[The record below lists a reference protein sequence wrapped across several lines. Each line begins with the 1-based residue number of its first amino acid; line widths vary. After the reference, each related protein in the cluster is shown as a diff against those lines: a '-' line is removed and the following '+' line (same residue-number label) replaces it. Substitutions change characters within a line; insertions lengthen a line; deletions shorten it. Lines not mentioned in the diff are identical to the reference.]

1 MDYSRFKFNL
11 LLRIAAISFSTFLL
25 AEFIDGG
32 FFQLSVLL
40 ITALITFQIISLLK
54 FLDLNKEFVQFSVSE
69 QQNSSN
75 ETEPESLEGL
85 EGDDTELLSRYRQLQ
100 QKLTDLRNEKDAQS
114 QYLKTIVQHLGI
126 GLMTFNRAG
135 NVQIINSTAK
145 KLLRVKHLKNIS
157 GLLKLSEPL
166 VKSIQSLKTGGQDLV
181 KIQHEGYTYQLS
193 IYAIELTLKGEPF
206 KLITLQ
212 NIQSELEEKEMEA
225 WQNLIRV
232 LTHEIMNSVTPI
244 SSLAATVDGDLKS
257 SIKENKDL
265 YEIDREDMA
274 DIHRAI
280 QTIQRRSEGLI
291 RFVGDFRNLTRI
303 PIPRLKEVKVN
314 EIFERVLTLLKHDLD
329 QNHINI
335 GTSVKPSDLS
345 IKVDPELIEQVM
357 INIVKNAIQA
367 LEEREDKHIHLS
379 AACDEKNDVTIRIK
393 DNGAGIDEE
402 ALSKIFIPFFTT
414 KKNGS
419 GIGLSLS
426 KQIMRQHKGAIKVV
440 SNLDQGTEF
449 SLRFEGQELEEV
461 PVV

>member
-1 MDYSRFKFNL
+1 MDYNQFKFNL
-11 LLRIAAISFSTFLL
+11 LLRIAAIAFSAFLL
-25 AEFIDGG
+25 AEFIDDGL
-32 FFQLSVLL
+32 FQISTLL
-40 ITALITFQIISLLK
+40 VTALITFQIISLLK
-54 FLDLNKEFVQFSVSE
+54 FLDTNKEFVQVSASE
-69 QQNSSN
+69 Q
-75 ETEPESLEGL
+75 TIHPALEAEHFGDNNL
-85 EGDDTELLSRYRQLQ
+85 ELSDRYRKLQ
-100 QKLTDLRNEKDAQS
+100 QKLAEVRNEKDAQS

-126 GLMTFNRAG
+126 GLITFNRAG

-145 KLLRVKHLKNIS
+145 KLLKVKHLKNIS
-157 GLLKLSEPL
+157 GLSKLSGPL
-166 VKSIQSLKTGGQDLV
+166 VKSFKELKTGGQDLV

-193 IYAIELTLKGEPF
+193 VYAIELTLKGEPF

-244 SSLAATVDGDLKS
+244 SSLAATVDGDLKNN
-257 SIKENKDL
+257 IEENKDR
-265 YEIDREDMA
+265 YEIDKDDLT

-291 RFVGDFRNLTRI
+291 RFVSDFRNLTRI

-314 EIFERVLTLLKHDLD
+314 EIFQRVLTLLKHDLS
-329 QNHINI
+329 QNRINI
-335 GTSVKPSDLS
+335 ETEVKPADLS

-367 LEEREDKHIHLS
+367 LEERQNKHIYLS
-379 AACDEKNDVTIRIK
+379 AACDDKNDVTINIK

-414 KKNGS
+414 KKTGS

-449 SLRFEGQELEEV
+449 SLRFEGQELEKV

>member
-1 MDYSRFKFNL
+1 MGYSQFKFNL
-11 LLRIAAISFSTFLL
+11 LLRISAIAFSAFLL
-25 AEFIDGG
+25 AEFIQDGLL
-32 FFQLSVLL
+32 QLSVML
-40 ITALITFQIISLLK
+40 ITALIVFQVISLLK
-54 FLDLNKEFVQFSVSE
+54 YLDINADLIAQVIEQPPSSGFV
-69 QQNSSN
+69 
-75 ETEPESLEGL
+75 ETESQAEVEDDHDLMQRYQSLQHK
-85 EGDDTELLSRYRQLQ
+85 LS
-100 QKLTDLRNEKDAQS
+100 DLRNEKDAQS

-126 GLMTFNRAG
+126 GLMTFDRSG
-135 NVQIINSTAK
+135 DVQIINTTAK
-145 KLLRVKHLKNIS
+145 KLLKVKHLKNIE
-157 GLLKLSEPL
+157 GLARLSEPL
-166 VKSIQSLKTGGQDLV
+166 VKSFQSLKTGGQDLI

-193 IYAIELTLKGEPF
+193 VYAIELTLKGEPF

-244 SSLAATVDGDLKS
+244 SSLAATVDGDLKNN
-257 SIKENKDL
+257 IEENKDR
-265 YEIDREDMA
+265 YEIEKDDLD

-291 RFVGDFRNLTRI
+291 RFVSDFRNLTRI
-303 PIPRLKEVKVN
+303 PTPQIKEVRVN
-314 EIFERVLTLLKHDLD
+314 EIFQRVLTLLKHDLD
-329 QNHINI
+329 QFNI
-335 GTSVKPSDLS
+335 HVITSVKPQELL

-367 LEEREDKHIHLS
+367 LEEEP
-379 AACDEKNDVTIRIK
+379 EKQIKLTARKDNKNNVTIRIK

-440 SNLDQGTEF
+440 SHLDEGTEF
-449 SLRFEGQELEEV
+449 SLRFEDQELEQI

>member
-1 MDYSRFKFNL
+1 MDYSQFKFNL
-11 LLRIAAISFSTFLL
+11 LLRIAAIAFSAFLL
-25 AEFIDGG
+25 AEFINDGL
-32 FFQLSVLL
+32 FQVSTLL
-40 ITALITFQIISLLK
+40 VTALITFQIISLLK
-54 FLDLNKEFVQFSVSE
+54 FLDTNKEFVQVSTTE
-69 QQNSSN
+69 QTINPEL
-75 ETEPESLEGL
+75 ETENF
-85 EGDDTELLSRYRQLQ
+85 DDNNLDLTDRYRKLQ
-100 QKLTDLRNEKDAQS
+100 QKLAEVRNEKDAQS

-126 GLMTFNRAG
+126 GLITFNGTG

-145 KLLRVKHLKNIS
+145 KLLKVKHLKNIS
-157 GLLKLSEPL
+157 GLSKLSEPL
-166 VKSIQSLKTGGQDLV
+166 VKSFKELKTGGQDLI

-193 IYAIELTLKGEPF
+193 VYAIELTLKGEPF

-257 SIKENKDL
+257 NIEKNKDR
-265 YEIDREDMA
+265 YEIDKDDLT

-291 RFVGDFRNLTRI
+291 RFVSDFRNLTRI
-303 PIPRLKEVKVN
+303 PIPRLKEVKVK
-314 EIFERVLTLLKHDLD
+314 EIFQRVITLLKHDLS
-329 QNHINI
+329 QGQINI
-335 GTSVKPSDLS
+335 ETTIEPADLS

-367 LEEREDKHIHLS
+367 LEERQDKHIHLS
-379 AACDEKNDVTIRIK
+379 AACDEKNDVTINIK

-449 SLRFEGQELEEV
+449 SLRFEGQELEKV

>member
-1 MDYSRFKFNL
+1 MDYNQFKFNL
-11 LLRIAAISFSTFLL
+11 LLRIAAIAFSAFLL
-25 AEFIDGG
+25 AEFINDGL
-32 FFQLSVLL
+32 FQISTLL
-40 ITALITFQIISLLK
+40 VTALITFQIISLLK
-54 FLDLNKEFVQFSVSE
+54 FLNTNKEFVQVSASE
-69 QQNSSN
+69 QAIDP
-75 ETEPESLEGL
+75 ELVTENYEDNNLDL
-85 EGDDTELLSRYRQLQ
+85 TDRYRKLQ
-100 QKLTDLRNEKDAQS
+100 QKLAEVRNEKDAQS

-126 GLMTFNRAG
+126 GLITFNRTG

-145 KLLRVKHLKNIS
+145 KLLKVKHLKNID
-157 GLLKLSEPL
+157 GLNKLSEPL
-166 VKSIQSLKTGGQDLV
+166 VKSFKELKTGGQDLV

-212 NIQSELEEKEMEA
+212 NIQSELEEQEMEA

-244 SSLAATVDGDLKS
+244 SSLAATVDGDLKAN
-257 SIKENKDL
+257 IEENKDR
-265 YEIDREDMA
+265 YEIDKDDLT

-291 RFVGDFRNLTRI
+291 RFVSDFRNLTRI
-303 PIPRLKEVKVN
+303 PIPRLKEVKVK
-314 EIFERVLTLLKHDLD
+314 EIFQRVITLLKHDLS
-329 QNHINI
+329 QGQINI
-335 GTSVKPSDLS
+335 ETSIEPEDLT

-367 LEEREDKHIHLS
+367 LEERQNKHIHLS
-379 AACDEKNDVTIRIK
+379 AACDEKNDVTINIK

-449 SLRFEGQELEEV
+449 SLRFEGQELEKV

>member
-1 MDYSRFKFNL
+1 MDYNQLKFNL
-11 LLRIAAISFSTFLL
+11 LLRIAAISFSAFLL
-25 AEFIDGG
+25 ADFIQDGW
-32 FFQLSVLL
+32 FQLSTLL
-40 ITALITFQIISLLK
+40 ISALIIFQVISLLK
-54 FLDLNKEFVQFSVSE
+54 FLDVNRELMVKFMEKPA
-69 QQNSSN
+69 
-75 ETEPESLEGL
+75 EPGFPFEDSGSLAEEDG
-85 EGDDTELLSRYRQLQ
+85 ELMRKYRQLQ
-100 QKLTDLRNEKDAQS
+100 QKFNDLHNEKDAQS

-126 GLMTFNRAG
+126 GLMTFNKSG
-135 NVQIINSTAK
+135 DIQIINTTAK

-157 GLLKLSEPL
+157 GLQRLSDPL
-166 VKSIQSLKTGGQDLV
+166 VKSFQSLKTGGQDLI
-181 KIQHEGYTYQLS
+181 KIEHEGYTYQLS

-257 SIKENKDL
+257 NIEENKDR
-265 YEIDREDMA
+265 YEIEKDDLD

-291 RFVGDFRNLTRI
+291 RFVSDFRNLTRI
-303 PIPRLKEVKVN
+303 PIPQMKEVKVN
-314 EIFERVLTLLKHDLD
+314 EIFQRVLTLLKHDLD
-329 QNHINI
+329 QYSINI
-335 GTSVKPSDLS
+335 VTSVKPAELS
-345 IKVDPELIEQVM
+345 LKVDPELIEQVM

-367 LEEREDKHIHLS
+367 LEEKPEKQIKLS
-379 AACDEKNDVTIRIK
+379 ARTDGKSNVTIRIK
-393 DNGAGIDEE
+393 DNGSGIDEE
-402 ALSKIFIPFFTT
+402 ALNKIFIPFFTT

-449 SLRFEGQELEEV
+449 SLRFEDQELEKV
-461 PVV
+461 TVV

>member
-1 MDYSRFKFNL
+1 MDYSQFKFNL
-11 LLRIAAISFSTFLL
+11 LLRIAAIAFSAFLL
-25 AEFIDGG
+25 ADFINDGL
-32 FFQLSVLL
+32 FQLSTLL
-40 ITALITFQIISLLK
+40 ITALIVFQVISLLK
-54 FLDLNKEFVQFSVSE
+54 FLQANNELVQLSSSEPLMDHHEINGDL
-69 QQNSSN
+69 
-75 ETEPESLEGL
+75 P
-85 EGDDTELLSRYRQLQ
+85 DDEDQELLQKYRLLK
-100 QKLTDLRNEKDAQS
+100 QKLSDFRNEKDAHS

-126 GLMTFNRAG
+126 GLITFDRLG
-135 NVQIINSTAK
+135 NIQIINTTAK
-145 KLLRVKHLKNIS
+145 KLLKVKHLKNIS
-157 GLLKLSEPL
+157 GLSRLSEPL
-166 VKSIQSLKTGGQDLV
+166 VKSFQSLKTGGQDLV

-244 SSLAATVDGDLKS
+244 SSLAATVDGDLKNN
-257 SIKENKDL
+257 IEENKDR
-265 YEIDREDMA
+265 YEIEKEDLK

-291 RFVGDFRNLTRI
+291 RFVSDFRNLTRI
-303 PIPRLKEVKVN
+303 PTPRLKEVKVN
-314 EIFERVLTLLKHDLD
+314 EIFQRVLTLLRHDLD
-329 QNHINI
+329 QNNINV
-335 GTSVKPSDLS
+335 GTSITPSELT

-367 LEEREDKHIHLS
+367 LDERSEKHIELS
-379 AACDEKNDVTIRIK
+379 AANDGKDNVTIRIK

-402 ALSKIFIPFFTT
+402 ALGKIFIPFFTT

-449 SLRFEGQELEEV
+449 SLRFEGQELEKV
-461 PVV
+461 QVV

>member
-1 MDYSRFKFNL
+1 MDYNQLKFNL

-25 AEFIDGG
+25 AEFLQDGL
-32 FFQLSVLL
+32 FQLSILL
-40 ITALITFQIISLLK
+40 ITTLIIFQVISLLR
-54 FLDLNKEFVQFSVSE
+54 FLDLNKTMVQLLN
-69 QQNSSN
+69 Q
-75 ETEPESLEGL
+75 ETEDEKPQPVAEEWPG
-85 EGDDTELLSRYRQLQ
+85 EEDEELYDRYQKLQ

-126 GLMTFNRAG
+126 GLMTFDQSG
-135 NVQIINSTAK
+135 DIQIINTTAK

-157 GLLKLSEPL
+157 GLNHFSEPL
-166 VKSIQSLKTGGQDLV
+166 VKSFEELKTGGQDLV

-244 SSLAATVDGDLKS
+244 SSLAATVDGDLKNN
-257 SIKENKDL
+257 IEENKDR
-265 YEIDREDMA
+265 YEIEKDDLD

-291 RFVGDFRNLTRI
+291 RFVSDFRNLTRI
-303 PIPRLKEVKVN
+303 PIPQMKQVKVK

-329 QNHINI
+329 QFNVSVL
-335 GTSVKPSDLS
+335 TSVKPAELML
-345 IKVDPELIEQVM
+345 KVDPELIEQVM

-367 LEEREDKHIHLS
+367 LEERSDKQIKLS
-379 AACDEKNDVTIRIK
+379 ARLDNKNSVTIRIK

-402 ALSKIFIPFFTT
+402 ALGKIFIPFFTT

-440 SNLDQGTEF
+440 SNLDEGTEF
-449 SLRFEGQELEEV
+449 SLRFEDQELEKV
-461 PVV
+461 SVV